1 MMMNLTKVVTAWAD
15 ASGGDILRQ
24 KMRGGAQ

>member
-1 MMMNLTKVVTAWAD
+1 MMMTLTAANFAMAD